1 MSDEVRASHLLVK
14 HQGSRR
20 PASWRDP
27 DGQYIPKKTKEAAR
41 DELLAYREQIA
52 SGVVTFADLAAK
64 VSDCSSAK
72 HGGDLGFFGPGK
84 MQKAF
89 EVRREA
95 SAAWRPPRPTR
106 AFRAAFQTFF
116 FQSAPREDVF
126 RASLSVS
133 FGSAN
138 ADRSER
144 SPFPLNSP
152 RSRCA
157 QDGTYA
163 LEVGQMS
170 DVVDSDSGLHIIL
183 RTA

>member
-1 MSDEVRASHLLVK
+1 
-14 HQGSRR
+14 
-20 PASWRDP
+20 
-27 DGQYIPKKTKEAAR
+27 
-41 DELLAYREQIA
+41 
-52 SGVVTFADLAAK
+52 
-64 VSDCSSAK
+64 
-72 HGGDLGFFGPGK
+72 

-89 EVRREA
+89 EVRRDA
-95 SAAWRPPRPTR
+95 SAAWRPPVRR
-106 AFRAAFQTFF
+106 ALSERLFKRSSFSRQVGTSLFF
-116 FQSAPREDVF
+116 VF

-152 RSRCA
+152 RSRRA

>member
-1 MSDEVRASHLLVK
+1 MATAPSD
-14 HQGSRR
+14 
-20 PASWRDP
+20 
-27 DGQYIPKKTKEAAR
+27 AR
-41 DELLAYREQIA
+41 FP
-52 SGVVTFADLAAK
+52 S
-64 VSDCSSAK
+64 
-72 HGGDLGFFGPGK
+72 
-84 MQKAF
+84 
-89 EVRREA
+89 
-95 SAAWRPPRPTR
+95 
-106 AFRAAFQTFF
+106 AAFQTFF

-152 RSRCA
+152 GSRRA